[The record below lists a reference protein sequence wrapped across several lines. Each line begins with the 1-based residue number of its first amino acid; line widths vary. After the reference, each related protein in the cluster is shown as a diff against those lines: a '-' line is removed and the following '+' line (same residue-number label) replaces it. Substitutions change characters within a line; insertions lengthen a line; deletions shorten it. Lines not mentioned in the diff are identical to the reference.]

1 MRRIEGISLVA
12 MALTSLA
19 IACSSSSNGG
29 GCADFRGTYVGTLT
43 CSGSAQSSSATVTQS
58 GCMLTVAF
66 TDGPTITGTASGNK
80 ATTTQT
86 QGAVTQ
92 TCETTI
98 NGNQYT
104 QSCTIKSGG
113 QTVDTCTGSGTRTGV
128 PDAGGSTGA
137 GGSMG
142 TGGGPGAGGSA
153 GVGGGGPP
161 PQCGIVWSTTAAC
174 EACMNS
180 MCCSQM
186 QACAPGTGCDALLN
200 CIAANCLNSADQNCV
215 QNSCSAQ
222 VSAGLQAVTNL
233 VNCNATS
240 CQSCE

>member
-1 MRRIEGISLVA
+1 MRLINGISWMA
-12 MALTSLA
+12 TALTSLA
-19 IACSSSSNGG
+19 IACSSKSNSNGG
-29 GCADFRGTYVGTLT
+29 QCSDFRGTYVGTLT
-43 CSGSAQSSSATVTQS
+43 CSDGAQSNSATVTQS

-104 QSCTIKSGG
+104 QSCTTKSGN
-113 QTVDTCTGSGTRTGV
+113 QTIDTCTGSGTRTGV
-128 PDAGGSTGA
+128 PDAGGGTGTD
-137 GGSMG
+137 GGS
-142 TGGGPGAGGSA
+142 
-153 GVGGGGPP
+153 P
-161 PQCGIVWSTTAAC
+161 PQCGIIWSTDATC

-186 QACAPGTGCDALLN
+186 RACAPGTACAALLD
-200 CIAANCLNSADQNCV
+200 CIVANCQTLDQNCIES
-215 QNSCSAQ
+215 SCAAEIQTGGGAFSSLAD
-222 VSAGLQAVTNL
+222 
-233 VNCNATS
+233 CNATS
-240 CQSCE
+240 CNTCD